1 MPAVP
6 SEEDGSHSLPDEPP
20 ATDTQIFSCEGSH
33 PKGRDTLWLEAQSS
47 QRGLKPDAR
56 IVPPGPRGSEWRR

>member
-20 ATDTQIFSCEGSH
+20 ATDTQILSRQGSH
-33 PKGRDTLWLEAQSS
+33 PKG
-47 QRGLKPDAR
+47 
-56 IVPPGPRGSEWRR
+56 